1 MFCTT
6 IVGGGEPSENLVTWA
21 GGPPKMLLERV
32 DKPEKG
38 GLM

>member
-1 MFCTT
+1 MWLDKKG
-6 IVGGGEPSENLVTWA
+6 VGGVGPSENLVTM
-21 GGPPKMLLERV
+21 GGVQMFLLERG